1 MLQKYVN
8 NTGVPLSV
16 AVYLATDHYDF
27 VPGAISA
34 TALMKSIRQQVLP
47 RRIPRNSADS
57 QTELLSVVKSR
68 IGTSIHDGIER
79 AWTGGHYKVAMEEL
93 GYPQHIIDRVVV
105 NPGHIQHPTKGWV
118 KGAGEQQLP
127 ENPIP
132 VYMELRSFKELDGFT
147 ISGKFDLVAQGRL
160 EDFKST
166 GTFTWVNNTKEE
178 DYRIQGSIYRWLNP
192 DIITQ
197 DHMAIQFFF
206 TDWMP
211 GRAKADPTYP
221 QRITEQL
228 LIPLM
233 SLEETEDYIRSR
245 LQLFSE
251 HMDSKETELPFCTD
265 KELWRRAPEF
275 KYYKNPAKTARSTK
289 NFDNLG
295 DANQRQRDD
304 GGVGI
309 VVTVPGQAVACKYCA
324 AFSVC
329 TQKDQLIASGSLI
342 L

>member
-1 MLQKYVN
+1 MLQTYVN

-16 AVYLATDHYDF
+16 AVYLATDHYDHI
-27 VPGAISA
+27 PNIIS
-34 TALMKSIRQQVLP
+34 TTGLMKSIRQQVLP
-47 RRIPRNSADS
+47 RRIPRDSPDS

-79 AWTGGHYKVAMEEL
+79 AWTGGHYKIAMASL
-93 GYPQHIIDRVVV
+93 GYPQNVIDRVVV
-105 NPGHIQHPTKGWV
+105 NPE
-118 KGAGEQQLP
+118 GELAP
-127 ENPIP
+127 DAIP
-132 VYMELRSFKELDGFT
+132 VYMEIRSFKEIDGVR
-147 ISGKFDLVAQGRL
+147 ISGKFDLVAEGRL

-192 DIITQ
+192 DIITK

-211 GRAKADPTYP
+211 GRAKADPLYP

-233 SLEETEDYIRSR
+233 SLEETEEYVRSR
-245 LQLFSE
+245 LQLFAK
-251 HMDSKETELPFCTD
+251 HKDSKESELPFCTD
-265 KELWRRAPEF
+265 KELWRRDPEF

-295 DANQRQRDD
+295 DANQRQLAD
-304 GGVGI
+304 GNVGI
-309 VVTVPGQAVACKYCA
+309 VVTIPGQAVACKYCA

>member
-1 MLQKYVN
+1 MQTYVN

-16 AVYLATDHYDF
+16 AVYLATDHYDY
-27 VPGAISA
+27 VPNAISA
-34 TALMKSIRQQVLP
+34 TALLKSVRQQVLP
-47 RRIPRNSADS
+47 RRIPRGSPAA

-79 AWTGGHYKVAMEEL
+79 AWTGGHYKAAMQSL
-93 GYPQHIIDRVVV
+93 GYPQKVIDRVVV
-105 NPGHIQHPTKGWV
+105 NPD
-118 KGAGEQQLP
+118 GELAP
-127 ENPIP
+127 DAIP
-132 VYMELRSFKELDGFT
+132 VYMEVRSFRELDGFR
-147 ISGKFDLVAQGRL
+147 ISGKFDLVAEGRL

-166 GTFTWVNNTKEE
+166 GTFTWINNTKTE
-178 DYRIQGSIYRWLNP
+178 DYRLQGSIYRWLNP
-192 DIITQ
+192 EIITQ

-211 GRAKADPTYP
+211 GRAKADPLYP

-233 SLEETEDYIRSR
+233 SLQETEEYIRSR
-245 LQLFSE
+245 LQLFSQHIDADE
-251 HMDSKETELPFCTD
+251 SELPLCTD
-265 KELWRRAPEF
+265 KELWRRDPEY

-289 NFDNLG
+289 NFDNLFE
-295 DANQRQRDD
+295 ASQRQRED

-309 VVTVPGQAVACKYCA
+309 VVTVPGQATACKYCA
-324 AFSVC
+324 AFPVC
-329 TQKDQLIASGSLI
+329 TQKDQLIADGSLI